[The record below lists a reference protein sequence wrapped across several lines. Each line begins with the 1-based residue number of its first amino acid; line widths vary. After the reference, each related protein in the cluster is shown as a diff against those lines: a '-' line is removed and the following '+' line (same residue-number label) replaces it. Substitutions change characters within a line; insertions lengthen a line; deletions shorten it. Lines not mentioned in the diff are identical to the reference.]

1 MLFSFEDLDFPW
13 HLFHFLP
20 DVELKCLVLRYL
32 NDFKFYTLS
41 DLYLICRCMNRD
53 KRELYCNKIVTKI

>member
-1 MLFSFEDLDFPW
+1 MAFISFSTRPRKTPKTYIEF
-13 HLFHFLP
+13 
-20 DVELKCLVLRYL
+20 VELKCLVLRYL

-53 KRELYCNKIVTKI
+53 KSEFYCNKIVAKI